1 MKDDDGALE
10 DTVTVP
16 ASIAPGQAGRHPL
29 WDSGEH
35 VVPPGKRSLA
45 DLAATAQTAQIE
57 ILKPLTAAAAASREA
72 ARSPVATAQT
82 VPVEVIKPLTAPA
95 AASREAAKPAQRP
108 AAASRE
114 AAKSAQRPVS
124 APREAVKPAAVPA
137 PAPREA
143 RGSTGRPWLA
153 RHGASVA
160 VAGIA
165 VVALAGVVGVE
176 RSMRVQHLAE
186 DQRALAVAR
195 STEAE
200 ALLGFLLG
208 DLHDKLTPL
217 GKLDLLDAAASKAV
231 AYYDRTGNLLRDAG
245 DKPGALAAYRAALAI
260 ATSFAAGAPTNPAW
274 TQQVTRLDATIAT
287 CCAR

>member
-1 MKDDDGALE
+1 MKDDDGALD

-16 ASIAPGQAGRHPL
+16 AALASGQAGRHPL

-82 VPVEVIKPLTAPA
+82 VPVEALKPLTAPA
-95 AASREAAKPAQRP
+95 AASREAAKP
-108 AAASRE
+108 
-114 AAKSAQRPVS
+114 AQRPVS

-208 DLHDKLTPL
+208 DLHDKLAPL